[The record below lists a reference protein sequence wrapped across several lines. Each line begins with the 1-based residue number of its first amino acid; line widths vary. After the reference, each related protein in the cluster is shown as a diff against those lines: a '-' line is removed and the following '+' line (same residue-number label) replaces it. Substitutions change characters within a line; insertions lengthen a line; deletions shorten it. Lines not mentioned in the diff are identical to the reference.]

1 MARNRFMTSNNPFI
15 GENSF
20 NKHASIQV
28 AETESM
34 TVAGAAN
41 KTLVLSSILIASAFY
56 TYNFVTLSSTIFY
69 TCIFGALILAIV
81 SFVKPT
87 IAMYT
92 APAYAVL
99 EGVIVG
105 GVSYMYA
112 YMLGPGI
119 IFNALMLTLLCLF
132 SMLMAYKMGIIRAT
146 EKFRSFIVTATAA
159 IFLIYMVNIVMSMFG
174 ASLPYLHQTGP
185 IGIGISLF
193 VIGIATLNLIL
204 DFDNIE
210 KGAQAGAPKYMEW
223 VSGLGLLV
231 TLVWIYLEILRLLA
245 MLSSR
250 D

>member
-20 NKHASIQV
+20 DKHASIQV
-28 AETESM
+28 AESGSM

-41 KTLVLSSILIASAFY
+41 KTLILTSILIASAFY

-69 TCIFGALILAIV
+69 ASIFGALILAIV
-81 SFVKPT
+81 SFVRPT

-132 SMLMAYKMGIIRAT
+132 SMLIAYKMGIIRAT

-210 KGAQAGAPKYMEW
+210 QGAQA
-223 VSGLGLLV
+223 
-231 TLVWIYLEILRLLA
+231 
-245 MLSSR
+245 
-250 D
+250 

>member
-1 MARNRFMTSNNPFI
+1 
-15 GENSF
+15 
-20 NKHASIQV
+20 
-28 AETESM
+28 
-34 TVAGAAN
+34 
-41 KTLVLSSILIASAFY
+41 
-56 TYNFVTLSSTIFY
+56 VTLSTTIFY
-69 TCIFGALILAIV
+69 ASIFGALILAIV

-132 SMLMAYKMGIIRAT
+132 SMLIAYKMGIIRAT

-174 ASLPYLHQTGP
+174 TSLPYLHQTGP